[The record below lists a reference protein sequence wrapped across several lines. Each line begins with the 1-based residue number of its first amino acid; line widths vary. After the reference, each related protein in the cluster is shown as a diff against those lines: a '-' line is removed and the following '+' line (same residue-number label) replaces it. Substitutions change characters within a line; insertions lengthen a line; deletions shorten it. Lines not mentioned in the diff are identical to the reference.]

1 MLELDGSDGGGQLLR
16 TALSLSAVTGR
27 PFRMENVRTRR
38 SDAGLKPQHLAAVD
52 AVADATNATVEGAEL
67 GSETLSVSPERL
79 RGGDLYADVE
89 TAGSVT
95 LVCDAVLPLAAAI
108 DETLSLTVT
117 GGTDVEWSPSA
128 DYFRRAKLPLLR
140 RVGLDADAEVR
151 RRGFYPVGD
160 GRLAVEI
167 GPSTFEPFELASRGP
182 LRRVA
187 VNAVATESLSDAD
200 VGERLRDAAVEGL
213 TAASGAR
220 LDESLVD
227 ATAEYVSASSPGAI
241 VTLVAECERGR
252 AGFVGLG
259 RRGVPAE
266 RVAGDAVDS
275 LASWL
280 ATDAPV
286 DARMGDQL
294 AVWTALVGGA
304 VRVPSITDHLR
315 TNVEVIRAFGY
326 DVSLESDAEG
336 AVMFGPETNRPT

>member
-16 TALSLSAVTGR
+16 TALSLSAVAGR

-52 AVADATNATVEGAEL
+52 AVADATNATVDGAEL
-67 GSETLSVSPERL
+67 GSQTLSFAPERP
-79 RGGDLYADVE
+79 RSGDLYADVE

-95 LVCDAVLPLAAAI
+95 LVCDAVLPLAVALG
-108 DETLSLTVT
+108 ETLSLTVT

-140 RVGLDADAEVR
+140 RAGLDVDAAVR

-160 GRLAVEI
+160 GRLSADVR
-167 GPSTFEPFELASRGP
+167 PSTLDPFELGSRGP
-182 LRRVA
+182 LRRVL
-187 VNAVATESLSDAD
+187 VDAVATESLADAD

-213 TAASGAR
+213 TAVSGPN
-220 LDESLVD
+220 LDGGLVD
-227 ATAEYVSASSPGAI
+227 ATAEYARASSPGAT

-259 RRGVPAE
+259 KRGVPAE
-266 RVAGDAVDS
+266 SVAGDAVDS
-275 LASWL
+275 FASWL

-294 AVWTALVGGA
+294 AVWAALAGGE

-315 TNVEVIRAFGY
+315 TNVEVIRAFDY
-326 DVSLESDAEG
+326 DVSLESDADG
-336 AVMFGPETNRPT
+336 AAILGPET